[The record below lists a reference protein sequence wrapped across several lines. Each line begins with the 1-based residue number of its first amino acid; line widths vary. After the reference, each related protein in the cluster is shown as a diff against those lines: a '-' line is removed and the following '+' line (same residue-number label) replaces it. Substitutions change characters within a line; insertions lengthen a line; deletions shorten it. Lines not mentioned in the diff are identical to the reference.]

1 MRLAPPQTRRKSDPL
16 LPMIDVVFFLIVF
29 YMIVSSF
36 AEPEPFAIAPPQS
49 AQAMAVEG
57 EAALFLGADG
67 IAAIAGGA
75 GAITGEAALA
85 ALAARCAPGGCGP
98 LRLHADAAAPASALA
113 ALLPRLAAAGF
124 GDIRLVTVQ
133 P

>member
-1 MRLAPPQTRRKSDPL
+1 MRLAPPRTRRRSDPL

-36 AEPEPFAIAPPQS
+36 AEPEPFPIAPPQS
-49 AQAMAVEG
+49 ASAAPVEG
-57 EAALFLGADG
+57 ELALFLGPDG
-67 IAAIAGGA
+67 TVAIAGATGP
-75 GAITGEAALA
+75 ITGDAALA
-85 ALAARCAPGGCGP
+85 ELAARCAAPGCGP

-113 ALLPRLAAAGF
+113 ALLPRLAAAGHA
-124 GDIRLVTVQ
+124 DIRLVTVQ